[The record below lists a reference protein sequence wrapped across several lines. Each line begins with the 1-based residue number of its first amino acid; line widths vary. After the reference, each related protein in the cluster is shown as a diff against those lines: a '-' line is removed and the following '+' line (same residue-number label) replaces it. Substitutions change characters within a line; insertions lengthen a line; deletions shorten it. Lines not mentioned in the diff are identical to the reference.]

1 MKGVISIFSFKKIN
15 KHKIRLCAAVVLSA
29 AVIFTCITCF
39 GASNINKGIN
49 IANAK
54 QIHDEVTTTST
65 EIPKTTTTTTS
76 TTTEPTTT
84 TTTTTTSK
92 TTKPKTTT
100 TVKRFNAAA
109 KTTETAMSVTT
120 KTTTVPASTEKT
132 VEAQTTQSVQEYTY
146 DSGAHEF
153 PIYGLTLTDND
164 LNMMCTIVSSETGY
178 CEDQAQKAVAHTII
192 NRLVSD
198 KFPNDMY
205 SVCTQVNQYTAIHS
219 YFDGQY
225 RAGLAPG
232 SDYWN
237 NSMRLCLE
245 ALNEYDFTNGAFA
258 YYNPD
263 ICGYNN
269 WFESLNLVYVD
280 QYGRFFNW

>member
-15 KHKIRLCAAVVLSA
+15 KHKIKPGAAITLSAAVVLTC
-29 AVIFTCITCF
+29 VICF

-49 IANAK
+49 IANAE
-54 QIHDEVTTTST
+54 QIHAEVTTTSTT

-76 TTTEPTTT
+76 KTTKPTTT
-84 TTTTTTSK
+84 TTKTSSTTNTKTTTKSTTAKPETTTTTSVA
-92 TTKPKTTT
+92 TTQTT
-100 TVKRFNAAA
+100 TVS
-109 KTTETAMSVTT
+109 EPVTT
-120 KTTTVPASTEKT
+120 KSESPTSNEP
-132 VEAQTTQSVQEYTY
+132 EYNEY
-146 DSGAHEF
+146 SL
-153 PIYGLTLTDND
+153 YGLSLSEEDM
-164 LNMMCTIVSSETGY
+164 NMMCTIVSSETGY

-232 SDYWN
+232 SDGWN
-237 NSMRLCLE
+237 HTMQLCYE
-245 ALNEYDFTNGAFA
+245 ALNESDFTNGAYA
-258 YYNPD
+258 YYNPN
-263 ICGYNN
+263 ICGYNS

>member
-1 MKGVISIFSFKKIN
+1 MKGVIFIFSFKKIN
-15 KHKIRLCAAVVLSA
+15 NPKIKSGAAITLSA
-29 AVIFTCITCF
+29 IVVFACVTCF
-39 GASNINKGIN
+39 GTSNTNKGIN
-49 IANAK
+49 IANAE
-54 QIHDEVTTTST
+54 QIRAEATTTSTT

-76 TTTEPTTT
+76 TATKPTTT
-84 TTTTTTSK
+84 TTTKASSTTTTS
-92 TTKPKTTT
+92 TTVEPETTT
-100 TVKRFNAAA
+100 T
-109 KTTETAMSVTT
+109 TTSVATT
-120 KTTTVPASTEKT
+120 QTTTVPEQ
-132 VEAQTTQSVQEYTY
+132 VTTQSESPTSNEPGY
-146 DSGAHEF
+146 HEC
-153 PIYGLTLTDND
+153 PLYGLSLSEEDM
-164 LNMMCTIVSSETGY
+164 NMMCTIVSSETGY

-205 SVCTQVNQYTAIHS
+205 SVCTQLNQYTAINS
-219 YFDGQY
+219 YFTGKY
-225 RAGLAPG
+225 RPGLEPG

-245 ALNEYDFTNGAFA
+245 ALNESDFTNGAYA

-263 ICGYNN
+263 YCGYNS

>member
-15 KHKIRLCAAVVLSA
+15 KHKIKSYTAVTLSA
-29 AVIFTCITCF
+29 AVVFACITCF
-39 GASNINKGIN
+39 GASNTNKGIN
-49 IANAK
+49 IANAE
-54 QIHDEVTTTST
+54 QIHAEATTTSTTSTT
-65 EIPKTTTTTTS
+65 EIPKTTTTSKTAK
-76 TTTEPTTT
+76 PTTT
-84 TTTTTTSK
+84 TTKTSSTTDTTTTTTS
-92 TTKPKTTT
+92 TAVEPETTT
-100 TVKRFNAAA
+100 TTSVA
-109 KTTETAMSVTT
+109 TTQ
-120 KTTTVPASTEKT
+120 TTVVSELAE
-132 VEAQTTQSVQEYTY
+132 VELDNSNLSESNYYEY
-146 DSGAHEF
+146 SS
-153 PIYGLTLTDND
+153 YGLNLSEND
-164 LNMMCTIVSSETGY
+164 MNMMCTIVSSETGY

-192 NRLVSD
+192 NRLISD

-205 SVCTQVNQYTAIHS
+205 SVCTQENQYTAIHS

-232 SDYWN
+232 SDGWN
-237 NSMRLCLE
+237 HTMQLCKE

-263 ICGYNN
+263 ICGYNS

>member
-15 KHKIRLCAAVVLSA
+15 KHNIKSGAAVTLSA
-29 AVIFTCITCF
+29 AIIFTCVTCF
-39 GASNINKGIN
+39 GASNTNKGIN
-49 IANAK
+49 IANAE
-54 QIHDEVTTTST
+54 QIHAEAS
-65 EIPKTTTTTTS
+65 TTS
-76 TTTEPTTT
+76 TTEIP

-92 TTKPKTTT
+92 TTKPTTT
-100 TVKRFNAAA
+100 T
-109 KTTETAMSVTT
+109 T
-120 KTTTVPASTEKT
+120 KTSSTTDTTTTTTSTAVEPETTTTTSAATTQTAT
-132 VEAQTTQSVQEYTY
+132 VSELATTQSESSASNEPEYQEC
-146 DSGAHEF
+146 SF
-153 PIYGLTLTDND
+153 YGLSLSEEDM
-164 LNMMCTIVSSETGY
+164 NMMCTIVSSETGY

-205 SVCTQVNQYTAIHS
+205 SVCTQENQYTAIHS

-232 SDYWN
+232 SDGWN
-237 NSMRLCLE
+237 HTMQLCYE
-245 ALNEYDFTNGAFA
+245 ALNESDFTNGAYA
-258 YYNPD
+258 YYNPN
-263 ICGYNN
+263 ICGYNS

>member
-1 MKGVISIFSFKKIN
+1 MKGVIFIFSFKKIN
-15 KHKIRLCAAVVLSA
+15 NPKIKSCAAITLSA
-29 AVIFTCITCF
+29 VVVFACVTCF
-39 GASNINKGIN
+39 GTSNTNKGIN
-49 IANAK
+49 IANAE
-54 QIHDEVTTTST
+54 QIHTEVTTTSTT

-76 TTTEPTTT
+76 TTTKPTTT
-84 TTTTTTSK
+84 TTTKTSSTTDTTTTTTS
-92 TTKPKTTT
+92 TTVEPETTT
-100 TVKRFNAAA
+100 TTSVA
-109 KTTETAMSVTT
+109 TTQ
-120 KTTTVPASTEKT
+120 TTTVPEPVTAKSESPTSSEPGYY
-132 VEAQTTQSVQEYTY
+132 EC
-146 DSGAHEF
+146 
-153 PIYGLTLTDND
+153 PLYGFSLSEEDM
-164 LNMMCTIVSSETGY
+164 NMMCTIVSSETGY

-245 ALNEYDFTNGAFA
+245 ALNESDFTNGAYA
-258 YYNPD
+258 YYNPN
-263 ICGYNN
+263 ICGYNS
-269 WFESLNLVYVD
+269 WFESLNLVYAD